1 MLMRR
6 SLVGKTLVD
15 RRSSEERGSPE
26 SRPRTRRDRGE
37 TVSEEGEG
45 IPGGLHRMRG
55 LEIEGNSFKRKV
67 KLTDHCESLSILFPP
82 TCFDMMPC
90 QYKKNFGI

>member
-1 MLMRR
+1 
-6 SLVGKTLVD
+6 
-15 RRSSEERGSPE
+15 
-26 SRPRTRRDRGE
+26 
-37 TVSEEGEG
+37 
-45 IPGGLHRMRG
+45 MRG